1 MLSVL
6 LRYTDSDYVFGIFK
20 LFLYPS
26 MQSVHIAGG
35 KVYNVFRVLLAYND
49 KTVLYPS
56 MQSVH
61 IAGGK
66 VYKVFRAVLVY
77 NDTTVNVNLYNYVYI
92 ATKGVSAYRSF
103 LHSIAI

>member
-20 LFLYPS
+20 HFLYPS

-35 KVYNVFRVLLAYND
+35 KVYN
-49 KTVLYPS
+49 
-56 MQSVH
+56 
-61 IAGGK
+61 
-66 VYKVFRAVLVY
+66 VFRAVLVY